1 MGSSSVICL
10 LTDSPNACFWCFS
23 AWVKSS
29 SSLSNISIFEFMAS
43 CYAPATDQI
52 KSKVNPLLFNLGQ
65 KKQTCSRY
73 KAGFWRSHPACT
85 VGRISVASCLG
96 VENELESLNPSSVT
110 VEDAWCEL
118 GKLPLGTLSQEL
130 AALSSMLRLLK
141 VVRTENREGSR
152 NDVLTDAGTTFS
164 DIDLCT
170 WPSTALLTYPFG
182 CPPRS
187 DKVDIELLVAGG
199 VAALRDEGTQASLY
213 KIEFRVNN

>member
-1 MGSSSVICL
+1 
-10 LTDSPNACFWCFS
+10 
-23 AWVKSS
+23 
-29 SSLSNISIFEFMAS
+29 
-43 CYAPATDQI
+43 
-52 KSKVNPLLFNLGQ
+52 
-65 KKQTCSRY
+65 
-73 KAGFWRSHPACT
+73 
-85 VGRISVASCLG
+85 
-96 VENELESLNPSSVT
+96 
-110 VEDAWCEL
+110 
-118 GKLPLGTLSQEL
+118 
-130 AALSSMLRLLK
+130 MLRLLK